1 MTDKQIK
8 EELKQVVTNLGNI
21 KFTVEDELKFCKE
34 VLKRKEQECEELKKE
49 YCKLEQGNDFL
60 AEKNS
65 RLTGCL
71 AEIKDIA
78 GINPI
83 NTCWTVLELCEKCN
97 ENKECDIQCPLFKF
111 NLILQ
116 KISEVENAKHR

>member
-1 MTDKQIK
+1 MTYKQIQ
-8 EELKQVVTNLGNI
+8 EEIKQVVTNLSKI

-65 RLTGCL
+65 RLAGCL

-78 GINPI
+78 GINLI
-83 NTCWTVLELCEKCN
+83 NTCWTVLKLCEKCD
-97 ENKECDIQCPLFKF
+97 ENRK
-111 NLILQ
+111 
-116 KISEVENAKHR
+116 